1 MRFVLLMLGCASLGA
16 AACSGGQPSG
26 QPTVAGTQAALISYD
41 EAMQKP
47 VVLGDVTKKC
57 REKQLRDDQ
66 VVAEIDAHLDDMY
79 RECVVTEARRGA
91 VPSTVTI
98 DVAILG
104 DGSVQGATVS
114 PGTKRF
120 RRCIGGIVEKI
131 HFPKF
136 AAPRMGARYR
146 FHTS

>member
-1 MRFVLLMLGCASLGA
+1 MFWGA
-16 AACSGGQPSG
+16 FAAVAIAACGGG

-47 VVLGDVTKKC
+47 VVLGDVTEKC
-57 REKQLRDDQ
+57 REKQLREDQ
-66 VVAEIDAHLDDMY
+66 VVAEMDAHLDQMY
-79 RECVVTEARRGA
+79 RECVVSESRRGE
-91 VPSTVTI
+91 VPPTVTI
-98 DVAILG
+98 DIAILG

-114 PGTKRF
+114 PGTPRF
-120 RRCIGGIVEKI
+120 RRCIGDIVEKVR
-131 HFPKF
+131 FPRF

>member
-1 MRFVLLMLGCASLGA
+1 M
-16 AACSGGQPSG
+16 
-26 QPTVAGTQAALISYD
+26 ISYD